1 MVGWRVEGRCAGEN
15 LGQNPAEEATGPS
28 WRGEAENGQNLS
40 VTTCVGPGKRLKKN
54 PLKPCGP
61 LGISEF
67 SRRESPYSGT
77 RGFRPSGNPR
87 DNKCCS

>member
-40 VTTCVGPGKRLKKN
+40 VTTCVGPGKRLKK
-54 PLKPCGP
+54 KP
-61 LGISEF
+61 S
-67 SRRESPYSGT
+67 
-77 RGFRPSGNPR
+77 
-87 DNKCCS
+87 